1 MTHKRRD
8 KYTKRVSVK
17 DWLIWG
23 GGGGEV
29 RGTSN
34 VYKKKSITFQKLR
47 SLKKS

>member
-23 GGGGEV
+23 GGEKLEEHLM
-29 RGTSN
+29 
-34 VYKKKSITFQKLR
+34 YIKKKSITFQKLR